1 MTSEIL
7 IMNKN
12 AIAMAADSAVTVGNS
27 KTYNGVNKL
36 FMLSNDPPMRIMIFG
51 AADFEGIPMETLIK
65 EYRKKTDFHVKQ
77 DIITIKD
84 DFLKFLGANT
94 PNSNFESM
102 ISVGLKTFERLMV
115 PKISNFDCET
125 LVNFLN
131 SIKCNKLPSFL
142 KSYETIINKYD
153 FAFENMI
160 PDNVDNNYHEKIIA
174 DLKNIFLNSLIK
186 MGTGI
191 VIAGFSSQDMFPS
204 LIHFNLCVNNN
215 GKIEIIDYNEV
226 LNHNGNGI
234 FPFAQKDVID
244 TFLTGID
251 LNLGDTIVAYFDNF
265 LKKYLNELRVELNS
279 NKKIKGKSLPAVN
292 QVFDNFNKT
301 SNKRVNEFAENI
313 VELKEDFNKPII
325 GSIGALPKEEL
336 ANMSE
341 SLIHITSLKRKV
353 DSNLETVGGDIDVA
367 IITKGDG
374 FIWKKRKHYFDAELN
389 PQFFERDK

>member
-36 FMLSNDPPMRIMIFG
+36 FMLSNDPPMGIMIFG

-65 EYRKKTDFHVKQ
+65 EYRKKTDFNVKQ

-94 PNSNFESM
+94 PNSDFESM
-102 ISVGLKTFERLMV
+102 ISAGLKTFESFIV
-115 PKISNFDCET
+115 PKISNFDGET

-131 SIKCNKLPSFL
+131 SIKCDKLPSFL
-142 KSYETIINKYD
+142 KSYETIINKYNL
-153 FAFENMI
+153 AFENMI
-160 PDNVDNNYHEKIIA
+160 PDTVDNKYHEKIIA

-191 VIAGFSSQDMFPS
+191 VISGFSSQDMFPS

-292 QVFDNFNKT
+292 QVLDNFDKT

-389 PQFFERDK
+389 PQFFEREK